1 MYSNLIQ
8 FSAVWTL
15 VGVGRIF
22 SQSGISYS
30 DQFLGI
36 QLIGLNSEIKLIL
49 DLSHTIA
56 LWNLFLISSSKNL
69 SI

>member
-1 MYSNLIQ
+1 MYSKLIQ